1 MDEDNPWFESLFLHN
16 PIPRFIF
23 NTQSLKIE
31 RVNLAAMKQYG
42 YSESEFLTKTLYD
55 LRADEDFN
63 YLKTTIS
70 GLNENKIYN
79 EDIKHITK
87 EGKAIWVQISA
98 HPIEYK
104 GQPAR
109 MVQALNITEKKE
121 HEDRVD
127 QIQKRCEALIEHS
140 QDIITVTDIEDK
152 VVYASPAF
160 LKATGYTNDEVIN
173 APGTAFIH
181 PDDFRLLPG
190 IHEELLANP
199 GRALPMVNRIKR
211 KDGVFVSVEGTIANL
226 FHENALQGIVA
237 NYHEIT
243 QRLEDEERIKKS
255 EAILRAVFD
264 SAIEGFVIT
273 DTQLN
278 IQTFNNVARD
288 HIFSGTKRRELIVGA
303 SLLDYVSPDRI
314 DFFKGI
320 IPRIMSGESFEYR
333 TLDNNDGVKW
343 VNYCLYPVQNA
354 GREIIG
360 ICIAGKDVTERIDFE
375 EQLKMSEQ
383 RYKALVKEGSDLINI
398 IDFDGN
404 YKFITPATKS
414 TLDPRSLGANAFQ
427 YVHEEDRDKLKQ
439 EFDMLHKVRRV
450 KSSPYRFKIGDDR
463 YIWMETV
470 GTNLTDEPSV
480 QGIVINSHEITDT
493 INHIKAIEERNIR
506 LEEIAW
512 IHAHLVRAPLA
523 SILGIIEILRTSES
537 EYKELMPYLEQSAV
551 QLDNVIA
558 EITKKTNDLST

>member
-1 MDEDNPWFESLFLHN
+1 MDENSPWFESLFLHS

-23 NTQSLKIE
+23 NIQTLKIQ
-31 RVNLAAMKQYG
+31 RVNLAAIKQYG

-55 LRADEDFN
+55 LRPAEDFE
-63 YLKTTIS
+63 YLNQTIS
-70 GLNENKIYN
+70 NLQDTKVYSG
-79 EDIKHITK
+79 DIRHLTK
-87 EGKAIWVQISA
+87 DGRLIWVQISA

-104 GQPAR
+104 GEPAR
-109 MVQALNITEKKE
+109 VVQLLDITDKKE
-121 HEDRVD
+121 QEVRID
-127 QIQKRCEALIEHS
+127 QIKRRCEALIEHS
-140 QDIITVTDIEDK
+140 KDIITVTDIEGK

-160 LKATGYTNDEVIN
+160 LKVTGYTQEEVIDF
-173 APGTAFIH
+173 PSTHFIH
-181 PDDFRLLPG
+181 PDDFKLLPG

-199 GRALPMVNRIKR
+199 GKALPMLHRIRR
-211 KDGVFVSVEGTIANL
+211 KDGDFVRVEGTIANL
-226 FHENALQGIVA
+226 FHDDAVQGIVA

-273 DTQLN
+273 DLDLN
-278 IQTFNNVARD
+278 IQTYNNVARD
-288 HIFSGTKRRELIVGA
+288 HIFSNTKRRELVSGA
-303 SLLDYVSPDRI
+303 NLLDYVSPDRI

-320 IPRIMSGESFEYR
+320 IPRVLEGESLEYK
-333 TLDNNDGVKW
+333 TLDQNKGNRW
-343 VNYCLYPVQNA
+343 INYCLYPVQNA
-354 GREIIG
+354 AREIIG
-360 ICIAGKDVTERIDFE
+360 ICIAGKDVTEKIDFE

-398 IDFDGN
+398 IDFEGN
-404 YKFITPATKS
+404 YKFITPAAKS
-414 TLDPRSLGANAFQ
+414 TLDPTALGENAFQ
-427 YVHEEDRDKLKQ
+427 FVHEDDRERLRQ
-439 EFDMLHKVRRV
+439 EFDLLHKVRRV
-450 KSSPYRFKIGDDR
+450 RSSPYRFKVSEGK

-470 GTNLTDEPSV
+470 GTNLMDEPSV

-493 INHIKAIEERNIR
+493 INHIKAIEERNTR

-537 EYKELMPYLEQSAV
+537 DFKELMPYLEQSAV
-551 QLDNVIA
+551 QLDKVIG
-558 EITKKTNDLST
+558 EITSKANDLST